1 MSTKGHRVA
10 RNALLN
16 FAGQCVLLVIG
27 VWALPV
33 IARGLGTDRFGV
45 LMLSLAVLSY
55 LTLFDLGLSRAIV
68 KLAAESFS
76 KDEHSR
82 IARITWT
89 AQALLLLFGAAG
101 GVLLVVFT
109 YLFAGRAFAI
119 PAALFEETRRT
130 FVIVAL
136 TVPIITCATGFQGLF
151 QALQRF
157 DLVNAVRTANGAAK
171 LLLLV
176 LMAYAGWRLPAIAL
190 ALLLVEVARLLAYL
204 IIALTV
210 VPSLRRVSLERG
222 ALRELTG
229 FGSWLS
235 VSTVAGVTIA
245 YLDRFL
251 IASLLGMSAL
261 SHYAIPAEVIGRLW
275 IAVTAVT
282 AALFPVFSA
291 DTSARTVEIYA
302 HAMRLTLLVVM
313 PVAIVL
319 TVFGGELMTLWTG
332 PTFAAQAGRVLQ
344 LLAPGFA
351 IGAAGRIAQNF
362 VLALGYPDVMAKFHL
377 IELGLFGFLAV
388 VLTRAMKI
396 DGMALAWTLRTA
408 VETGFVLAVLRA
420 KHPQVASALT
430 RWGIAH
436 VFSAGALLLIVT
448 VAVKLVAV
456 RPLLMLGVAA
466 LCVGGFGL
474 AAWQVV
480 LYPSERAALLAAVNF
495 WRRPVS

>member
-1 MSTKGHRVA
+1 MDTKGHRVA

-16 FAGQCVLLVIG
+16 FAGQFVLLLIG
-27 VWALPV
+27 IWALPA

-76 KDEHSR
+76 RDERIR
-82 IARITWT
+82 IARLTWT
-89 AQALLLLFGAAG
+89 AQALLLVFGAAG
-101 GVLLVVFT
+101 GMLLVVFT

-119 PAALFEETRRT
+119 PPALLEETRRT
-130 FVIVAL
+130 FVIVAI
-136 TVPIITCATGFQGLF
+136 TVPVITCATGLQGLL
-151 QALQRF
+151 QGLQRF

-171 LLLLV
+171 FLLLV
-176 LMAYAGWRLPAIAL
+176 LMASAGWALPAIAL
-190 ALLLVEVARLLAYL
+190 GLLLVEVARLLANL
-204 IIALTV
+204 AIALALI
-210 VPSLRRVSLERG
+210 PPLRSVALDRR
-222 ALRELTG
+222 ALRQLTG

-235 VSTVAGVTIA
+235 ISTVVGVTIA

-251 IASLLGMSAL
+251 IASLLGVSAL
-261 SHYAIPAEVIGRLW
+261 SYYAIPAEVISRLW
-275 IAVTAVT
+275 ITVTAVT

-291 DTSARTVEIYA
+291 DTSARTVEFYA

-319 TVFGGELMTLWTG
+319 TMFGGELMTLWTG
-332 PTFAAQAGRVLQ
+332 PTFAVQAGRVLQ

-362 VLALGYPDVMAKFHL
+362 LLALGYPDVMAKFHL
-377 IELGLFGFLAV
+377 IELGFYGLLAV

-396 DGMALAWTLRTA
+396 DGMALAWTIRTA
-408 VETGFVLAVLRA
+408 VETAFVLAVLRV
-420 KHPQVASALT
+420 KHPQVATVLS
-430 RWGIAH
+430 RWGIGQ
-436 VFSAGALLLIVT
+436 VFSAGAFLLL
-448 VAVKLVAV
+448 VALALKLAAV
-456 RPLLMLGVAA
+456 RPPLMLGVAV
-466 LCVGGFGL
+466 LCVSGFGL
-474 AAWQVV
+474 AAWRKI

-495 WRRPVS
+495 WRRPVH